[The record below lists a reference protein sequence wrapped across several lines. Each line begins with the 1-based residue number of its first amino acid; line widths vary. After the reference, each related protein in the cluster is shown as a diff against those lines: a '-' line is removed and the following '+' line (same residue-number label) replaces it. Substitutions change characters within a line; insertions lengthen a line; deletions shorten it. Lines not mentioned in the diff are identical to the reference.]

1 MIFLFPI
8 ILYISKIIYSFLI
21 NQVRKYIIIQK
32 KIIQLLFSV
41 FCLFYFYSNG
51 GDDDVDVDVDVDFV
65 IDFHSLIKYFLFLDN
80 KF

>member
-8 ILYISKIIYSFLI
+8 IIYISKTIYSFLI
-21 NQVRKYIIIQK
+21 NQVLKYIIIHK
-32 KIIQLLFSV
+32 KIIQLLFSA

-51 GDDDVDVDVDVDFV
+51 GDDDVDVDVDFV